1 MRKII
6 ALVMFL
12 SLTLAASAQ
21 FIYNPTPPPASM
33 AKQMFENVQFIYNP
47 TPNVGVVQSAPA
59 PAPVQNANSN
69 QNYQETKRDNLNRGY
84 GETCHSCKGTG
95 KCHACNGTKVAHS
108 FGNSYTCNVCDS
120 QGNCPVCHGTGKT
133 AWNR

>member
-6 ALVMFL
+6 TLFMSL

-21 FIYNPTPPPASM
+21 FIFNPTPPPAPM

-59 PAPVQNANSN
+59 SAPVQKANSN
-69 QNYQETKRDNLNRGY
+69 QNYQETKRDNLNRVA
-84 GETCHSCKGTG
+84 GETCQSCKGTG

-108 FGNSYTCNVCDS
+108 YGNSYTCNVCDS
-120 QGNCPVCHGTGKT
+120 QGNCSVCHGTGKT
-133 AWNR
+133 HWNR